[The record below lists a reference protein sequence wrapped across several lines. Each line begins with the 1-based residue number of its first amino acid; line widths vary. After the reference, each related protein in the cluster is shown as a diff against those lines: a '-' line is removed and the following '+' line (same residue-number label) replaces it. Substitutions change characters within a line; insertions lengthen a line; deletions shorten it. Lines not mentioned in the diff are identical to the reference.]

1 MPVVSSLRC
10 VCIERR
16 SRLGHPLMTGTVFD
30 VFIVGRICAEAIIAH
45 TFEVSN
51 ERATATPFSFAAVS
65 SSLCFFTSLVLRS
78 CEVVLCNEF
87 TMVGAELSYP
97 HSCRRLPPA
106 EGEHCWMKKKK
117 KSITWWLFNRVMYTG
132 EEICARMKGP
142 PGVCCC
148 CCCRASLGARPPRL
162 MRADRRNLSI
172 CYLIL
177 FFSGVDF
184 TAALEDREIRN
195 LRAPRYRH
203 HHHDDEALQVSLPCS

>member
-1 MPVVSSLRC
+1 M
-10 VCIERR
+10 
-16 SRLGHPLMTGTVFD
+16 F
-30 VFIVGRICAEAIIAH
+30 
-45 TFEVSN
+45 
-51 ERATATPFSFAAVS
+51 
-65 SSLCFFTSLVLRS
+65 FFTSLVLRS

-177 FFSGVDF
+177 FFFGRRLYRSTWGPRNSKLESTALSSSSSSWWSPSGVFAVFINYPQVFPIWVHLRGLYSF
-184 TAALEDREIRN
+184 TYYTVYLLGFFCGIDLVMICHTFFFVLEIMRN
-195 LRAPRYRH
+195 GKRRTLT
-203 HHHDDEALQVSLPCS
+203 DMWL